1 MKREKY
7 LSKAIICSL
16 LTASA
21 ISVSAT
27 AMAAETT
34 TTPHQAEWGT
44 MTGSVLHI
52 DEGTN
57 VIHVDDG
64 KEHSETGVT
73 LSVSENEQKKGTS
86 AIRVLNKGTSL
97 EISNSDISGGSV
109 TVKDGGSLTINNS
122 TVVDGPYYENGQLSS
137 GGTEFETVGGTIVVN
152 DSTIK
157 NTIYA
162 GASEDGKIAGKII
175 LNNTNVAIGP
185 HGDGSI
191 TADYNSEIYLNG
203 GTYDT
208 TGMDF
213 VGSMKLKGDDTQPAG
228 KIYLNG
234 GTLIANN
241 LRALTDGSK
250 IIPDASDEDDK
261 SEIITKGIV
270 LQNNGVIKTQ
280 TGEIFANSAANK
292 TTDSGAVTNDYID
305 YQGGVLEF
313 TDSEYTI
320 DYLVSAN
327 KNMSDKG
334 STSIAMIGKLVNDD
348 GSAVGSI
355 TVDQAAGIGDAKLD
369 TVTVTANE
377 NKDEDIHTLTVTNNK
392 DVEETGVQKANSF
405 NAAVLDLNGTIK
417 TVNVES
423 GKQLGLGG
431 SKGGDLLTNGAEG
444 LTVKVNGGALNIN
457 REGVSADSTLNAAIN
472 ATGVGGE
479 VNSLGGNNTVNG
491 DVSVTNNATL
501 NVKGDSTL
509 TVSGALT
516 GDNTSKI
523 IVGTA
528 DRDNPDNNSAGTLI
542 SGNTNLNGATVFLD
556 PMWKDGDTIGD
567 GSKAGLAFAD
577 NKVDGKLVVGMNSVL
592 SLGTTDTSK
601 AEKAFAKTGETWGK
615 DGILSAVYVE
625 GSHDVSN
632 GILFVDPDAESTSAN
647 SKPGGTV
654 IFNTNS
660 ILIVDG
666 TKVTGDKAALTG
678 INHIT
683 FAENTEGKSNGAKLY
698 IDNADKGTYNILSK
712 AETSS
717 QELKD
722 AITSDNIISNINML
736 QFSSTDAEGKV
747 TAKYKDANTV
757 YTGSNSLVIDDV
769 VNKTLQSDKIKS
781 GNAAYDFFRK
791 AIDGNVNG
799 TTAAQADAINSS
811 ANLGALGGVNHAAYS
826 ASNLMTDSVTDHLSL
841 ASHEY
846 NGSDIWAK
854 YIHSK
859 EDIDGMELGGLDADY
874 DASFDGI
881 TVGGDFYNKGKG
893 TVGAAFSYAKGD
905 IDGYTL
911 SSRTQ
916 NDADY
921 YGLSLYG
928 RIDNGDSA
936 VLGDISYMHGSND
949 VKQYNSGT
957 EITAS
962 PDSDVFS
969 IGVRAEKMFKAG
981 ENGKVVPYAGLRYMH
996 LGTGDYTNS
1005 LGMSY
1010 DAGDQ
1015 NLWLIPVGV
1024 KFTTEIKHNDWTIS
1038 PYAEAGYVWTAGDRE
1053 TDQSVSLN
1061 GGINAFS
1068 FETADK
1074 SSFIGKLGV
1083 QAESDTMLY
1092 GLGYEY
1098 QNGDTVSA
1106 DKWMANVTF
1115 KF

>member
-1 MKREKY
+1 MY
-7 LSKAIICSL
+7 
-16 LTASA
+16 
-21 ISVSAT
+21 VSPQDQEG
-27 AMAAETT
+27 AAYY
-34 TTPHQAEWGT
+34 
-44 MTGSVLHI
+44 
-52 DEGTN
+52 
-57 VIHVDDG
+57 DG
-64 KEHSETGVT
+64 
-73 LSVSENEQKKGTS
+73 LSV
-86 AIRVLNKGTSL
+86 IRVEKDGTSL
-97 EISNSDISGGSV
+97 
-109 TVKDGGSLTINNS
+109 TVNNS
-122 TVVDGPYYENGQLSS
+122 TVSGGGVYVGKSAVLTVDGSTIKDGQYYEKNDDGTVTPS
-137 GGTEFETVGGTIVVN
+137 GGTELDADGGTINVRN
-152 DSTIK
+152 STI
-157 NTIYA
+157 NSTIVA
-162 GASEDGKIAGKII
+162 ENGGTITLD
-175 LNNTNVAIGP
+175 NTNLSIGQYN
-185 HGDGSI
+185 DGSI
-191 TADYNSEIYLNG
+191 VADSGSTINLNS

-213 VGSMKLKGDDTQPAG
+213 VGAMKAKGADDQTGG
-228 KIYLNG
+228 KINLIG
-234 GTLIANN
+234 GRLIADN
-241 LRALTDGSK
+241 LRAQTNGSLITPDDGE
-250 IIPDASDEDDK
+250 EDN
-261 SEIITKGIV
+261 SEIVKGGIV
-270 LQNNGVIKTQ
+270 LKDSGIIKTQ
-280 TGEIFANSAANK
+280 TSEIFANSAADK
-292 TTDSGAVTNDYID
+292 AKDSGAVTNDYID

-320 DYLVSAN
+320 DYLVKAN
-327 KNMSDKG
+327 ENMSKTG
-334 STSIAMIGKLVNDD
+334 STSIAMLGKLVDSE

-355 TVDQAAGIGDAKLD
+355 TVDQAAGIGNAKLD
-369 TVTVTANE
+369 TVTVKAS
-377 NKDEDIHTLTVTNNK
+377 DSDDVHTLTVNGNTG
-392 DVEETGVQKANSF
+392 ETDGVKNANSF

-417 TVNVES
+417 TVNVEN

-431 SKGGDLLTNGAEG
+431 SQGGDLLTNGAEG
-444 LTVKVNGGALNIN
+444 LTVNVSGGALNIN

-472 ATGVGGE
+472 ANNGE
-479 VNSLGGNNTVNG
+479 VNSLGGNNTVTG

-501 NVKGDSTL
+501 NVKGNSTL
-509 TVSGALT
+509 MVGGALT
-516 GDNTSKI
+516 GDDTSKI

-528 DRDNPDNNSAGTLI
+528 DKDNPDNNSAGTLI
-542 SGNTNLNGATVFLD
+542 SGNTNLKGATVFLD

-567 GSKAGLAFAD
+567 GSKAGLVFAD

-592 SLGTTDTSK
+592 SLGTTDTAK
-601 AEKAFAKTGETWGK
+601 AEKAFAKTGETWG
-615 DGILSAVYVE
+615 DGENDVLSAVYVE
-625 GSHDVSN
+625 GSHDMAGGVLIANPEANENAAN
-632 GILFVDPDAESTSAN
+632 GIN
-647 SKPGGTV
+647 NGTV
-654 IFNTNS
+654 RFYDKS

-666 TKVTGDKAALTG
+666 TKVTGDSKAALTNIG
-678 INHIT
+678 SLK
-683 FAENTEGKSNGAKLY
+683 FDGKLY
-698 IDNADKGTYNILSK
+698 IDNADKGTYHILSK
-712 AETSS
+712 QNDGTFSGSIKEE
-717 QELKD
+717 QIL
-722 AITSDNIISNINML
+722 SNIDL
-736 QFSSTDAEGKV
+736 LKFEASDGKGDV
-747 TAKYKDANTV
+747 KASYKNADTV
-757 YTGSNSLVIDDV
+757 YNGSNSLVIDDV
-769 VNKTLQSDKIKS
+769 VNKTLQSDKITS
-781 GNAAYDFFRK
+781 GDAAYDFFRK

-826 ASNLMTDSVTDHLSL
+826 ASNLMTDSVADHLSL

-949 VKQYNSGT
+949 VKQYNSDT
-957 EITAS
+957 QITAS
-962 PDSDVFS
+962 PDSDAFS
-969 IGVRAEKMFKAG
+969 VGVRAEKLFKAG
-981 ENGKVVPYAGLRYMH
+981 ENGKIVPYAGLRYMH

-1010 DAGDQ
+1010 DASDQ

-1024 KFTTEIKHNDWTIS
+1024 KFSTEIKHNDWTIS

-1061 GGINAFS
+1061 GGVGAFS

>member
-1 MKREKY
+1 MF
-7 LSKAIICSL
+7 
-16 LTASA
+16 
-21 ISVSAT
+21 VS
-27 AMAAETT
+27 
-34 TTPHQAEWGT
+34 
-44 MTGSVLHI
+44 
-52 DEGTN
+52 
-57 VIHVDDG
+57 DG
-64 KEHSETGVT
+64 KEHTVNNDNLYVSPQDQEGAGHYDG
-73 LSVSENEQKKGTS
+73 LSV
-86 AIRVLNKGTSL
+86 IRVENQGTSL
-97 EISNSDISGGSV
+97 KVTNSTISGGGV
-109 TVKDGGSLTINNS
+109 YVGSGAALTIDGS
-122 TVVDGPYYENGQLSS
+122 TINAGQYYEKNEDGTVTAS
-137 GGTEFETVGGTIVVN
+137 GGTEFDADGGTITVSN
-152 DSTIK
+152 STI
-157 NTIYA
+157 NSTIVA
-162 GASEDGKIAGKII
+162 ENGGTIT
-175 LNNTNVAIGP
+175 LNNTNLSIGQYS
-185 HGDGSI
+185 DGSI
-191 TADYNSEIYLNG
+191 VADSGSTINLNS

-213 VGSMKLKGDDTQPAG
+213 IGAMKAKGADDQTGG
-228 KIYLNG
+228 KINLIG
-234 GTLIANN
+234 GRLVADN
-241 LRALTDGSK
+241 LRAQTDGSLIK
-250 IIPDASDEDDK
+250 SDAGEEDN
-261 SEIITKGIV
+261 SEIVKGGIV
-270 LQNNGVIKTQ
+270 LKDSGVIKTQ

-292 TTDSGAVTNDYID
+292 AKDSGKVTNDYIS
-305 YQGGVLEF
+305 YQGGVIEF

-320 DYLVSAN
+320 DYLVKAN
-327 KNMSDKG
+327 ENMNTASSGK
-334 STSIAMIGKLVNDD
+334 TSIAMLGKLVDD
-348 GSAVGSI
+348 KGSAVGSI
-355 TVDQAAGIGDAKLD
+355 TVDQAAGIGNAKLD
-369 TVTVTANE
+369 TVTVKANE
-377 NKDEDIHTLTVTNNK
+377 DAHTLTIT
-392 DVEETGVQKANSF
+392 DSTAAEDGVQKANSF

-431 SKGGDLLTNGAEG
+431 TQGGDLLTNGAEG
-444 LTVKVNGGALNIN
+444 LTVNVNGGALNIN
-457 REGVSADSTLNAAIN
+457 GANVNANSTLSAAIN
-472 ATGVGGE
+472 ATGGE

-491 DVSVTNNATL
+491 DVSVTNSATL

-509 TVSGALT
+509 TVGGALI
-516 GDNTSKI
+516 GDDTSKI
-523 IVGTA
+523 IVGNA
-528 DRDNPDNNSAGTLI
+528 DKNNPDNNSAGTLI
-542 SGNTNLNGATVFLD
+542 SGNTNLKGATVFLD

-567 GSKAGLAFAD
+567 GSKAGLIFTDDDNKVD

-592 SLGTTDTSK
+592 SLGTTDTTK
-601 AEKAFAKTGETWGK
+601 AENAFAKTGETWGK
-615 DGILSAVYVE
+615 DGVLSAVYVE

-632 GILFVDPDAESTSAN
+632 GVLFVDPDAESDSAKSN
-647 SKPGGTV
+647 NNGTV
-654 IFNTNS
+654 NFAQYT
-660 ILIVDG
+660 ILMVDG

-678 INHIT
+678 ISNVK
-683 FAENTEGKSNGAKLY
+683 FAESDKDKSNGAKLY

-712 AETSS
+712 AENST

-722 AITSDNIISNINML
+722 AIKSDNIISNINML
-736 QFSSTDAEGKV
+736 QFSSTDADGKV
-747 TAKYKDANTV
+747 TANYKDADTV
-757 YTGSNSLVIDDV
+757 YNGSNSLVIDDV
-769 VNKTLQSDKIKS
+769 VNKTLQSDKITS

-799 TTAAQADAINSS
+799 TTAAQANAINSA

-859 EDIDGMELGGLDADY
+859 EDIDGMKLGGLDADY

-911 SSRTQ
+911 SSRTK

-936 VLGDISYMHGSND
+936 LLGDISYMHGSND
-949 VKQYNSGT
+949 VKQYNSDT

-962 PDSDVFS
+962 PDSDAFS
-969 IGVRAEKMFKAG
+969 IGVRAEKLFKAG

-1010 DAGDQ
+1010 DASDQ

-1083 QAESDTMLY
+1083 QAESDAMLY

-1106 DKWMANVTF
+1106 DKWMANITF